1 MKNIEEFKN
10 FLKENIHNFEPSG
23 KENPFSINTVFEVT
37 PREYL
42 RFAEDELNR
51 NTPVSLINCV
61 SHLKRALDCQLD
73 TFFEVYNLRD
83 LFKKRNVKIEKK
95 LQFIGAIGFF
105 NSRSLIRLNN
115 IRNKMEHHYS
125 IPDIQDIEVYFDL
138 ITAIVQLL
146 ELGTFD
152 AAGCDFDCYEVE
164 SGVADLKIKY
174 IREECEIVVLGNQNS
189 LKEFQLSIKAS
200 DSIED
205 FAYFF
210 RVLRQLNLLWDK
222 QGDGYDY
229 TLRELG
235 LTIKHT

>member
-1 MKNIEEFKN
+1 MKNIEEFKK
-10 FLKENIHNFEPSG
+10 FLEANMHNFEPSG
-23 KENPFSINTVFEVT
+23 KENPFSVATQFEVT

-73 TFFEVYNLRD
+73 TFFEVYNLRE
-83 LFKKRNVKIEKK
+83 LFKKRNIKIEKK

-164 SGVADLKIKY
+164 SGVADLKIIY
-174 IREECEIVVLGNQNS
+174 IRDESEIRVLGNQHSPN
-189 LKEFQLSIKAS
+189 KIQLSVKAS

-205 FAYFF
+205 FAFLF
-210 RVLRQLNLLWDK
+210 RALRQLNLLWDK
-222 QGDGYDY
+222 QGEGFDY
-229 TLRELG
+229 ALRELG
-235 LTIKHT
+235 LGVKNT

>member
-1 MKNIEEFKN
+1 MKNIEEFKK
-10 FLKENIHNFEPSG
+10 FLEANMHNFEPSG
-23 KENPFSINTVFEVT
+23 KENPFSVATKFEVT

-73 TFFEVYNLRD
+73 TFFEVYNLRE
-83 LFKKRNVKIEKK
+83 LFKKRNIKIEKK

-164 SGVADLKIKY
+164 SGVADLKIIY
-174 IREECEIVVLGNQNS
+174 IRDESEIRVLGNQHSPN
-189 LKEFQLSIKAS
+189 KIQLSVKAN

-205 FAYFF
+205 FAFLF
-210 RVLRQLNLLWDK
+210 RALRQLNLLWDK
-222 QGDGYDY
+222 QGEGFDY

-235 LTIKHT
+235 LGVKNT

>member
-1 MKNIEEFKN
+1 MNNIDEFKK
-10 FLKENIHNFEPSG
+10 FLVENIHNFEVSG
-23 KENPFSINTVFEVT
+23 KRNPFSVETEFQVT

-73 TFFEVYNLRD
+73 TFFEVYNLRA
-83 LFKKRNVKIEKK
+83 LFKKRNIKIEKK
-95 LQFIGAIGFF
+95 LQFVGAIGFF
-105 NSRSLIRLNN
+105 NSRSLVRLNN

-125 IPDIQDIEVYFDL
+125 IPDIEDIEVYFDL

-164 SGVADLKIKY
+164 SGVADLKIEY
-174 IREECEIVVLGNQNS
+174 VRETTEIIITGNELS
-189 LKEFQLSIKAS
+189 SSKFQFAVKAAGNI
-200 DSIED
+200 DD
-205 FAYFF
+205 FAFFF

-222 QGDGYDY
+222 QCEDYEY

-235 LTIKHT
+235 LNT